1 MIRLQGRMPTAEAS
15 RYLTRL
21 CFHFSRKIRV
31 DYDEEQGRAEFPWG
45 VCRFVA
51 GPQALHFDCEAEDAE
66 RLERVRFA
74 IDEHVKLFSRKAP
87 LSVAWEAASAS
98 G

>member
-1 MIRLQGRMPTAEAS
+1 MIRLQGRMPTSEAS
-15 RYLTRL
+15 RYLARL
-21 CFHFSRKIRV
+21 CFHFGRKIRV
-31 DYDEEQGRAEFPWG
+31 EYDEQRGRAEFPWG

-51 GPQALHFDCEAEDAE
+51 EPDALRFDCEADDDE

-87 LSVAWEAASAS
+87 LSVMWEAPRES

>member
-31 DYDEEQGRAEFPWG
+31 EYDERLGRAEFPWG
-45 VCRFVA
+45 VCRFA
-51 GPQALHFDCEAEDAE
+51 AEPDALRFDCEADDDE
-66 RLERVRFA
+66 RLARVRFA

-87 LSVAWEAASAS
+87 LSVAWEAPRESD
-98 G
+98 